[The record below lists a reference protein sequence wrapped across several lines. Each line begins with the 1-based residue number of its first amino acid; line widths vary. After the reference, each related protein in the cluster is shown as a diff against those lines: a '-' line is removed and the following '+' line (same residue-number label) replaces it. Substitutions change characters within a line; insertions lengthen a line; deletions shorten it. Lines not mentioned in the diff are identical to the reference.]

1 MEFVNTINDVFYRAR
16 VVWTSQNKLFVT
28 YIFVVYV
35 SYRIGYDVD
44 ASMQPTAWILC
55 VRIIICK
62 NTMLINYDGIN
73 WMEFEGIGERIRR
86 RHSVKRMQCIWP
98 VFENVRVC
106 KDMWSKWLLHLPPKK
121 PSVLR
126 RREILFNGF
135 NLPNGGVKPASYVKW
150 NAQDLRCSNDKMQ
163 NGAQSVRKIQ
173 KLACKKLFTTTAQM
187 HKITM
192 KHISGNFELNAPV
205 QRTLANT

>member
-106 KDMWSKWLLHLPPKK
+106 KDMWSKWLLQCCTCPWKNRLSSDVEK
-121 PSVLR
+121 SSSTALIYRMGGWNLR
-126 RREILFNGF
+126 HMWSGKL
-135 NLPNGGVKPASYVKW
+135 
-150 NAQDLRCSNDKMQ
+150 
-163 NGAQSVRKIQ
+163 KI
-173 KLACKKLFTTTAQM
+173 
-187 HKITM
+187 
-192 KHISGNFELNAPV
+192 
-205 QRTLANT
+205 